1 MHHKLVPDF
10 FLMFI
15 NNPKNKL
22 QLINL
27 CKSFRDII
35 IIPFS
40 TFYTVRSRDKNMK
53 IT

>member
-1 MHHKLVPDF
+1 MHHKLVLDF

-15 NNPKNKL
+15 NSPKNKL
-22 QLINL
+22 QLTNL
-27 CKSFRDII
+27 CKSFRDFI

-40 TFYTVRSRDKNMK
+40 TFYTVRARDKNMK